1 MRALAAALLL
11 AVGTV
16 YAVDPA
22 EVIQQAQRLES
33 EGDAVA
39 ARALL
44 RKASAEEPQ
53 SAEAALAYAEFLD
66 RYADPETR
74 EAYEKALPLVTGPR
88 HAAAAHRLLLLSL
101 IDDDREA
108 AAKYAKAAG
117 LSWQP
122 HRRDTPQNQPFIL
135 IPGPLSSFARMAAL
149 SQDQDPH
156 TLLTALARNVIT
168 DGYRASQTGESLEP
182 TEYMKLL
189 TRYVSQARELT
200 EFAGDSNEVRIE
212 ECESSRTGDLLRIL
226 GYRMRGGCGSEVVL
240 ETVNASRAFLT
251 IDSGFPLAELEQ
263 SLRTNRRFV
272 HPYQPT
278 RVPILYGAGYWYP
291 EKEKQQQFIE
301 SFLADPALCRLYIA
315 LSNLDEETAA
325 ALHTAI
331 PQERLR
337 AFAHV
342 LDFFGGMLQV
352 RGGKA
357 TVPGGARSA
366 AAWADL
372 AGASPAQGAA
382 FIDKLIS
389 RDDGWLAG
397 YFDAIARADSS
408 VRAYVCEPQRLKRFY
423 AALRGRITSP
433 GPARPVFRSNA
444 DLMLFLTRLRIQ
456 PGGKPHI
463 PGGLEVWKDLFARS
477 QYRKQDGKVA
487 RAAAAW
493 RDPDDLLE
501 ALFGQARKMAQNEP
515 LRIFMAASD
524 IDARRTTPLQ
534 PATVTRLAR
543 DYHTYNAQYIVF
555 NETPALS
562 DETIIAYLDAA
573 AAINE
578 IGGELERA
586 DAAATMQALAGL
598 WQIFTRHHE
607 IPEREAD
614 SALAA
619 ILAPFQKA
627 PKGRDLFDAGR
638 AGVKVLLK
646 ATASAAD
653 ADPQQRIMDL
663 LTGATVPADAD
674 EHTLSLQQMV
684 RMFEAQRLVSLDT
697 LFDLADNLESVSRGE
712 QLDAK
717 LAARLASRITE
728 LESPRSGLT
737 AAERA
742 TFAYGYWSERHMEQQ
757 SRLNLQRQIERAGND
772 AQKLADIRGDLAPVL
787 RDTLV
792 GLNYIHYA
800 PPGAQLI
807 YSSPTFVR
815 GHDFIGIRGVWQTWR
830 KTDVIGVGWPSNG
843 GGRLLGSLSMLPYAL
858 AQAEQNFLVPER
870 EQALVWGDLVPQ
882 MLITAT
888 VPRWWDVTR
897 AQMHWVG
904 LHMRYG
910 ESLIAEAAIDAKR
923 REQVLSALEEHV
935 LPGRLARV
943 SRMLEAG
950 DAAGALRTVTPAE
963 LFIVAR
969 AACASGRPG
978 ADPFAARIVAMQRE
992 SAGLSYETIAARF
1005 GTPKPSLTTSFEPG
1019 LLYLRPFPTLM
1030 GYSSRILAESWE
1042 SNTLYWAALADQ
1054 VHLAPSRLN
1063 TMIPEWTRMTVEKIF
1078 ATHLEDWPAVL
1089 RSVRTVGEQE
1099 RLRLL
1104 IGATGQKAEREE

>member
-1 MRALAAALLL
+1 MNALAALLL
-11 AVGTV
+11 AVGAV
-16 YAVDPA
+16 YAIDPA
-22 EVIQQAQRLES
+22 EVVQQAQILED

-44 RKASAEEPQ
+44 RKAAAEEPK
-53 SAEAALAYAEFLD
+53 SAAAALAYAEFLD

-74 EAYEKALPLVTGPR
+74 EAYERALPLAAGPR
-88 HAAAAHRLLLLSL
+88 HTAVARRLLLLSL
-101 IDDDREA
+101 TDGDREA
-108 AAKYAKAAG
+108 AAKYAQAAG
-117 LSWQP
+117 VGWRP
-122 HRRDTPQNQPFIL
+122 PRRQARQSEPFIL

-149 SQDQDPH
+149 AEGQDRR

-168 DGYRASQTGESLEP
+168 GGYRASQTGESLEA

-212 ECESSRTGDLLRIL
+212 SCESPRTADLLRIL

-263 SLRTNRRFV
+263 SLRTNRPFA
-272 HPYQPT
+272 HAYQPT
-278 RVPILYGAGYWYP
+278 RVPVLYGADYWYP

-301 SFLADPALCRLYIA
+301 SFLADPALCRLYVA

-325 ALHTAI
+325 ALHKAI

-342 LDFFGGMLQV
+342 LDFFGGMLQI

-357 TVPGGARSA
+357 IVPGGARSA

-372 AGASPAQGAA
+372 AGASPAQGTA
-382 FIDKLIS
+382 FIDRLIS
-389 RDDGWLAG
+389 RDDGWLAA
-397 YFDAIARADSS
+397 YFDAIARAESP

-444 DLMLFLTRLRIQ
+444 ELMLFLTRLRIE

-463 PGGLEVWKDLFARS
+463 PGGIEVWKDLFARS
-477 QYRKQDGKVA
+477 AYRKRDGKLA
-487 RAAAAW
+487 RAATAW

-501 ALFGQARKMAQNEP
+501 ALFGEARMTAQNEP
-515 LRIFMAASD
+515 LKIFMATSD
-524 IDARRTTPLQ
+524 LDARRTAPLQ
-534 PATVTRLAR
+534 PSTVARLAR
-543 DYHTYNAQYIVF
+543 DYRTCNSQYVIF
-555 NETPALS
+555 NETPALT
-562 DETIIAYLDAA
+562 DATIAAYLDAA
-573 AAINE
+573 AAING
-578 IGGELERA
+578 IGNELDRA

-607 IPEREAD
+607 IPERDAD
-614 SALAA
+614 AALAA

-638 AGVKVLLK
+638 AGVKVLLS

-653 ADPQQRIMDL
+653 AAPQQRIMDL
-663 LTGATVPADAD
+663 LTGASTAPGAG
-674 EHTLSLQQMV
+674 EHSLFLQQMA
-684 RMFEAQRLVSLDT
+684 RIFEAQRLVSLDT

-757 SRLNLQRQIERAGND
+757 SRLDLRREIERAGAD
-772 AQKLADIRGDLAPVL
+772 ARKLADIRGDLAPVL

-800 PPGAQLI
+800 PPGAQLL

-815 GHDFIGIRGVWQTWR
+815 GHDFIGIRGISQTWR
-830 KTDVIGVGWPSNG
+830 KTDVIGAGWPSNG
-843 GGRLLGSLSMLPYAL
+843 GGRLVGSLSMLPYAL
-858 AQAEQNFLVPER
+858 AQAEQNFLIPAR

-882 MLITAT
+882 MMITAT

-897 AQMHWVG
+897 GQMHWVG

-910 ESLIAEAAIDAKR
+910 ESLVAEAAFDAKR

-935 LPGRLARV
+935 MPERLARIL
-943 SRMLEAG
+943 RMLEEG
-950 DAAGALRTVTPAE
+950 DAAGVIRAVTPVE
-963 LFIVAR
+963 LFIIAR
-969 AACASGRPG
+969 AACASGRPEP
-978 ADPFAARIVAMQRE
+978 DQLAARIIAMKQMP
-992 SAGLSYETIAARF
+992 GISYEAIAERF
-1005 GTPKPSLTTSFEPG
+1005 GTPKPSLTTSFAPG

-1054 VHLAPSRLN
+1054 VHLAPSQLN
-1063 TMIPEWTRMTVEKIF
+1063 IMIPEWTRMTAEKIF
-1078 ATHLEDWPAVL
+1078 ATHLEDWPALL
-1089 RSVRTVGEQE
+1089 RSVRTIGEQE

-1104 IGATGQKAEREE
+1104 IGATGQKAQSEE